1 MSQDNKTHLS
11 FGERLVQH
19 FCQEGVTTLFSQ
31 GDLSMKDIQKHAA
44 LAGLKIVAPR
54 HEASAGFMAMG
65 YYEMT
70 GKAQIAMGAIGPGQA
85 NLLPAATAA
94 AQEFTPVIFLGA
106 RRQGVVD
113 QAVRRGRW
121 LHAPVFSAFESICK
135 FAAKVDSLTHLD
147 ELVREAFR
155 QAKSGTPGPVY
166 LEYDYKLNEQSA
178 TFPPLMP
185 IERYR
190 APPQKASQDVI
201 DAACAKLLEAKSP
214 VILAG
219 EGIQRTQAQDQLYAL
234 VTRLGCPVLT
244 SLAGAGA
251 IAEIHPNWLRFM
263 SEAGAAALES
273 ADVILSIG
281 TCLPEMMNY
290 GYQRNFAST
299 GNAYFIQSDPDIAAI
314 GVNRPV
320 DLAVIGQTD
329 LVLDQMLTRLS
340 ENPARK
346 ASSNLT
352 TWKEQQ
358 VVEDAFN
365 RDAIPNT
372 NMIHPGR
379 LMVEA
384 RSGVPDDAIVVVDG
398 GLTMLYQYALFEK
411 RDLGFLYTGNY
422 SHLGTGLG
430 LAIGAQL
437 ATGNKRPVCLIT
449 GDGALG
455 FHIMEL
461 ETMVRHKLSIVVIVN
476 DDQCLGAEMGEQ
488 IAHIGHE
495 IEATFSPVN
504 YCDVAKA
511 MGADGY
517 YVERAEDIAPAI
529 QTAFNSGRPSLVQV
543 KTDQAA
549 SYAFAPA
556 YIMDLVSWLE
566 EDAATY
572 LNNTAAEQTDE

>member
-1 MSQDNKTHLS
+1 MSRQDSKSAS
-11 FGERLVQH
+11 FGERLIQH
-19 FCQEGVTTLFSQ
+19 FQQEGVKTVFSQ
-31 GDLSMKDIQKHAA
+31 GDLSMKDIQKHAER
-44 LAGLKIVAPR
+44 AGLKVVAPR

-70 GKAQIAMGAIGPGQA
+70 GKAQVAMGAIGPGQA

-94 AQEFTPVIFLGA
+94 AQEFTPVLFLGA
-106 RRQGVVD
+106 RRQSAID

-135 FAAKVDSLTHLD
+135 YAAKIDSLTHLD
-147 ELVREAFR
+147 EIVREAFR
-155 QAKSGTPGPVY
+155 QATSGTPGPVY
-166 LEYDYKLNEQSA
+166 IEYDYKLNEQSA
-178 TFPPLMP
+178 MFPALLPV
-185 IERYR
+185 EQYR
-190 APPQKASQDVI
+190 APAQNAPQDVI

-219 EGIQRTQAQDQLYAL
+219 ETIQRTQSQHKLDAL
-234 VTRLGCPVLT
+234 ARRLGCPVLT

-251 IAEIHPNWLRFM
+251 IEETHPNWLRFM
-263 SEAGAAALES
+263 SDAGAAALQN
-273 ADVILSIG
+273 ADAILAIG

-290 GYQRNFAST
+290 GRQRNFAPS
-299 GNAYFIQSDPDIAAI
+299 GNAYFIHSDPDVAAI
-314 GVNRPV
+314 GVNRPI

-329 LVLDQMLTRLS
+329 LVLSQMLGHIPS
-340 ENPARK
+340 ERK
-346 ASSNLT
+346 PHT
-352 TWKEQQ
+352 TPTLDALKAQQ
-358 VVEDAFN
+358 IAEDEAN
-365 RDAIPNT
+365 RAAIPNT
-372 NMIHPGR
+372 NIIHPGR
-379 LMVEA
+379 LMVEV
-384 RSGVPDDAIVVVDG
+384 RKGVPDDAVVVVDG

-411 RDLGFLYTGNY
+411 RGLGFLYTGNY

-437 ATGNKRPVCLIT
+437 AVGDTRPVCLIT

-461 ETMVRHKLSIVVIVN
+461 ETMVRHTLPIVVIVN

-488 IAHIGHE
+488 IEHIGHE
-495 IEATFSPVN
+495 IEATFSPVK
-504 YCDVAKA
+504 YADVMTA
-511 MGADGY
+511 MGGDGY
-517 YVERAEDIAPAI
+517 LVDKVEDIAPAVA
-529 QTAFNSGRPSLVQV
+529 QAFATGRPALVQV

-549 SYAFAPA
+549 SYTYAPP

-572 LNNTAAEQTDE
+572 CDNTAQEQNDE